1 MKIAFLHM
9 TMGLTNRGSEIST
22 DLLATALSKKHEVLC
37 IQSGPNTPKLYTVKH
52 VYPLSVAPPTSPRN
66 ILDKL
71 LFRLKLDQESGAV
84 AEFSRACVPVLKEF
98 DPDIIVATN
107 GSLQLKVLRGEALR
121 AKVVCFGR
129 AGIGHHDK
137 ETLVAKPDL
146 FVALSK
152 EGDLWA
158 KKMALSHTKVVYI
171 PNPVLKDKASKINLG
186 MTSPV
191 VLSVGALSSYKNIL
205 SVVEASRLAGTSLLI
220 IGDGEESS
228 ALESALSTYPHEF
241 RWIKQVEPSDISSY
255 YASCDVF
262 CFVPDAQEAFGRV
275 YIEAM
280 AGGLPIVAS
289 DDPIRRSIV
298 GHQGL
303 FIDPHDHEA
312 IAGAITKAS
321 TMGKLNYKEELR
333 PFDLST
339 VVSQLEEEFHDLIK

>member
-9 TMGLTNRGSEIST
+9 TMGLVNRGSEVTT
-22 DLLATALSKKHEVLC
+22 DLLCNALSQNHEILC
-37 IQSGPNTPKLYTVKH
+37 IQSGQISKKAYKVKQG
-52 VYPLSVAPPTSPRN
+52 LSFTYSSSHFTKN
-66 ILDKL
+66 FFDKI
-71 LFRLKLDQESGAV
+71 LFRLKLDEESGAV
-84 AEFSRACVPVLKEF
+84 AEFSRACVPLLKEF

-107 GSLQLKVLRGEALR
+107 GSLQLKVLKGESLR
-121 AKVVCFGR
+121 AKIVCFGH

-137 ETLVAKPDL
+137 DTLLAKPDL
-146 FVALSK
+146 FVALSQVA
-152 EGDLWA
+152 DTWA
-158 KKMALSHTKVVYI
+158 KKLALSHTKVVYI
-171 PNPVLKDKASKINLG
+171 PNPVVKDKASKINLG
-186 MTSPV
+186 LTSPV

-255 YASCDVF
+255 YVSCDVF

-303 FIDPHDHEA
+303 FVDPSDHEA

-321 TMGKLNYKEELR
+321 TMGKQDYKEELR

-339 VVSQLEEEFHDLIK
+339 VVSQLEKEFHDLIK